1 MKSLIM
7 PNQEIA
13 LRIKEIIKDYGGYE
27 KMSER
32 IGIHTQT
39 LLRIAGGKTEPKLK
53 DVISISEATG
63 IKLDYI
69 VYGISDSEAQ
79 DVTELSQKVWQLTDK
94 LPLITQTI
102 TELRERV
109 AELEK
114 SK

>member
-1 MKSLIM
+1 M

-27 KMSER
+27 KMSEK
-32 IGIHTQT
+32 IGVHTQT

-53 DVISISEATG
+53 DVVSIAEATG
-63 IKLDYI
+63 VKLDYI
-69 VYGISDSEAQ
+69 VYGLTNEESQ
-79 DVTELSQKVWQLTDK
+79 ELSDLSKKVWQLTDK

-102 TELRERV
+102 TDLRARIV
-109 AELEK
+109 ELEK